1 MSPATPGAG
10 IGLWI
15 LSGRALHN
23 RLVSSISDANGVAL
37 TASPHG
43 YAETVARLRSEI
55 ERRRLTLFTAI
66 DQRMEAER
74 AGLQLRPTTL
84 LIFGSPAAGTKVMD
98 VSPEAAIDLPLKIL
112 IWRDETERVRIA
124 VNDALYLQ
132 RRHGLADD
140 LLPVLGAAQSV
151 VDAALA

>member
-1 MSPATPGAG
+1 MSRMSEASG
-10 IGLWI
+10 IA
-15 LSGRALHN
+15 R
-23 RLVSSISDANGVAL
+23 
-37 TASPHG
+37 TASGHG

-55 ERRRLTLFTAI
+55 ERRQLTLFASI
-66 DQRMEAER
+66 DQRLEAER
-74 AGLQLRPTTL
+74 AGLRLRPTTL
-84 LIFGSPAAGTKVMD
+84 LIFGSPVAGSRVME

-112 IWRDETERVRIA
+112 IWQDETEQVWVA

-140 LLPVLGAAQSV
+140 LLPVLGAAQAV